1 MARFELNIYGENDE
15 IIKTYATDKAR
26 YGAFEEAIKFADE
39 AEGKTQAEINML
51 AFKMLGRFAI
61 RLFPTLTEDEVRLC
75 EIQDLV
81 SLAYQVSGLA
91 NPLAE
96 ASKGEDEKN

>member
-39 AEGKTQAEINML
+39 AEGKTQAEYYRDVVKTAMEDLRTPIDKLEIIVDKNMWPMPSYGDL
-51 AFKMLGRFAI
+51 IF
-61 RLFPTLTEDEVRLC
+61 EV
-75 EIQDLV
+75 
-81 SLAYQVSGLA
+81 
-91 NPLAE
+91 
-96 ASKGEDEKN
+96 